1 MTTTDHT
8 ALDVTITGLGL
19 TYNAQFVPTS
29 QPADKV
35 KSPQLHWTITLI
47 RGRQS
52 MEVPYHQGCGHVK
65 AYDTMPTKSPYDRR
79 RKAELVRQTCET
91 GKLYRYMHN
100 VDLLG
105 TLKGHQPAPSLRDV
119 LYCLVMDASVLDSGG
134 FEEWA
139 NEYGYETDSR
149 QAEATYRACLEQSLK
164 LRALVG
170 DKGLEELREAYQDY

>member
-8 ALDVTITGLGL
+8 ALDVTIAGLGL

-35 KSPQLHWTITLI
+35 KSPQLHWTITLTK
-47 RGRQS
+47 GRQS
-52 MEVPYHQGCGHVK
+52 IEVPYHQGCGHVK

-91 GKLYRYMHN
+91 GKLYKYMVA
-100 VDLLG
+100 VDHLAV
-105 TLKGHQPAPSLRDV
+105 LKDPQPVPSLRDV

-134 FEEWA
+134 FEDWA
-139 NEYGYETDSR
+139 SECGYETDSR

-164 LRALVG
+164 LKAMVG
-170 DKGLEELREAYQDY
+170 EKGLGELREAYQDY